1 MENEEKIKN
10 NPENTKDNTKKRI
23 ILGSLIIVMSIVI
36 IGLSISYA
44 YYLNTI
50 EEVNPE
56 NQGTNITSGKL
67 SMNFTTDQYI
77 KATAAGL
84 INDEDVL
91 DPSNNNFT
99 QFSVSFADDNSVDSA
114 TYNLYLTE
122 ISMTQNFKN
131 EDVKWALYNYSNYQ
145 TNSQIASGDFSE
157 ATLSS
162 TANDDGTYNADDIAL
177 ASNISIS
184 PGTTNSYKLYI
195 WLSNDDQT
203 NQIDLLNGTLNAKVG
218 FRATAGN

>member
-67 SMNFTTDQYI
+67 SMNFATSQYI

-84 INDEDVL
+84 IDDDDVL

-99 QFSVSFADDNSVDSA
+99 KFSVSFANDNSVDSA

-131 EDVKWALYNYSNYQ
+131 EDVKWALYNSSDVQVANG
-145 TNSQIASGDFSE
+145 NFST

-162 TANDDGTYNADDIAL
+162 TANGDGTYNADNITLKNDIT
-177 ASNISIS
+177 IS

>member
-1 MENEEKIKN
+1 MEKVEN
-10 NPENTKDNTKKRI
+10 NTKNTKDNTKKRI

-50 EEVNPE
+50 EEVNPS

-67 SMNFTTDQYI
+67 SMNFTTSQYI
-77 KATAAGL
+77 NATAAGL

-91 DPSNNNFT
+91 DPSNSNYT
-99 QFSVSFADDNSVDSA
+99 EFSVSFADDNSVSSA

-131 EDVKWALYNYSNYQ
+131 EDVKWALYNSS
-145 TNSQIASGDFSE
+145 NSQIASGNFST
-157 ATLSS
+157 ANLSS
-162 TANDDGTYNADDIAL
+162 TANGDGTYNADDITL
-177 ASNISIS
+177 ASSVTIT

-195 WLSNDDQT
+195 WLSNDSQT
-203 NQIDLLNGTLNAKVG
+203 NQIDLLNGSLSAKVG
-218 FRATAGN
+218 FRATSGN

>member
-67 SMNFTTDQYI
+67 SMNFATSRYI
-77 KATAAGL
+77 NATAAGL
-84 INDEDVL
+84 IDDEDVL

-131 EDVKWALYNYSNYQ
+131 EDVKWALYNSSDVQ
-145 TNSQIASGDFSE
+145 VASGDFS
-157 ATLSS
+157 AANLSS
-162 TANDDGTYNADDIAL
+162 TANDDGTYNADDITL
-177 ASNISIS
+177 ASSVTIT

-195 WLSNDDQT
+195 WLSNDSQT
-203 NQIDLLNGTLNAKVG
+203 NQIDLLNGSLSAKVG

>member
-67 SMNFTTDQYI
+67 SMNFATSQYI

-84 INDEDVL
+84 IDDDDVL

-99 QFSVSFADDNSVDSA
+99 QFSVSFAEDNSVDSA

-131 EDVKWALYNYSNYQ
+131 EDVKWALYNSSDVQVANG
-145 TNSQIASGDFSE
+145 NFSA

-162 TANDDGTYNADDIAL
+162 TANGDGTYNADNITLKNDIT
-177 ASNISIS
+177 IS

>member
-10 NPENTKDNTKKRI
+10 NSENTKDNTKKRI

-67 SMNFTTDQYI
+67 SMNFATSQYI

-84 INDEDVL
+84 IDDEDVL

-131 EDVKWALYNYSNYQ
+131 EDVKWALYNSSDVQVANG
-145 TNSQIASGDFSE
+145 NFST

-162 TANDDGTYNADDIAL
+162 TANGDGTYNADNITLKNDIT
-177 ASNISIS
+177 IS

>member
-10 NPENTKDNTKKRI
+10 NSENTKDNTKKRI

-67 SMNFTTDQYI
+67 SMNFATSQYI
-77 KATAAGL
+77 NATAAGL
-84 INDEDVL
+84 IDDEDVL

-99 QFSVSFADDNSVDSA
+99 KFSVSFAEDNSVDSA

-131 EDVKWALYNYSNYQ
+131 EDVKWALYNSSDVQVANG
-145 TNSQIASGDFSE
+145 NFST

-162 TANDDGTYNADDIAL
+162 TANDDGTYNADNITLKNDIT
-177 ASNISIS
+177 IS

>member
-131 EDVKWALYNYSNYQ
+131 EDVKWALYNYLNSQ

>member
-67 SMNFTTDQYI
+67 SMNFATSQYI

-84 INDEDVL
+84 IDDDDVL

-99 QFSVSFADDNSVDSA
+99 KFSVSFANDNSVDSA

-131 EDVKWALYNYSNYQ
+131 EDVKWALYNSSNEL
-145 TNSQIASGDFSE
+145 IANGNFSS

-162 TANDDGTYNADDIAL
+162 TANGDGTYNADNITLKNDIT
-177 ASNISIS
+177 IS

-203 NQIDLLNGTLNAKVG
+203 SQIDLLNGTLNAKVG

>member
-122 ISMTQNFKN
+122 ISMTQNLKM
-131 EDVKWALYNYSNYQ
+131 KM
-145 TNSQIASGDFSE
+145 
-157 ATLSS
+157 
-162 TANDDGTYNADDIAL
+162 
-177 ASNISIS
+177 
-184 PGTTNSYKLYI
+184 
-195 WLSNDDQT
+195 
-203 NQIDLLNGTLNAKVG
+203 
-218 FRATAGN
+218 

>member
-67 SMNFTTDQYI
+67 SMNFATSQYI

-84 INDEDVL
+84 IDDDDVL

-99 QFSVSFADDNSVDSA
+99 QFSVSFAEDNSVDSA

-131 EDVKWALYNYSNYQ
+131 EDVKWALYNSSDVQVANG
-145 TNSQIASGDFSE
+145 NFSA

-177 ASNISIS
+177 KNDITIS

>member
-67 SMNFTTDQYI
+67 SMNFATSQYI
-77 KATAAGL
+77 NATAAGL
-84 INDEDVL
+84 IDDEDVL

-99 QFSVSFADDNSVDSA
+99 KFSVIFADDNSVDSA

-131 EDVKWALYNYSNYQ
+131 EDVKWALYNSSDVQVANG
-145 TNSQIASGDFSE
+145 NFSS

-162 TANDDGTYNADDIAL
+162 TANDDGTYNADNITLKNDIT
-177 ASNISIS
+177 IS

>member
-67 SMNFTTDQYI
+67 SMNFATSQSI

-84 INDEDVL
+84 IDDDDVL

-99 QFSVSFADDNSVDSA
+99 KFSVSFAEDNSVDSA

-131 EDVKWALYNYSNYQ
+131 KDVKWALYNSSNEL
-145 TNSQIASGDFSE
+145 IANGNFSS

-162 TANDDGTYNADDIAL
+162 TANGDGTYNADNITLKNDIT
-177 ASNISIS
+177 IS

>member
-67 SMNFTTDQYI
+67 SMNFATSQYI
-77 KATAAGL
+77 NATAAGL

-91 DPSNNNFT
+91 DPSNSNYT
-99 QFSVSFADDNSVDSA
+99 EFSVSFADDNSVSSA

-131 EDVKWALYNYSNYQ
+131 EDVKWALYNSS
-145 TNSQIASGDFSE
+145 NSQIASGNFST
-157 ATLSS
+157 ANLSS
-162 TANDDGTYNADDIAL
+162 TANGDGTYNADDITL
-177 ASNISIS
+177 ASSVTIT

-195 WLSNDDQT
+195 WLSNDSQT
-203 NQIDLLNGTLNAKVG
+203 NQIDLLNGSLSAKVG
-218 FRATAGN
+218 FRATSGN

>member
-1 MENEEKIKN
+1 MEKVEYNTK
-10 NPENTKDNTKKRI
+10 NTKDNTKKRI

-50 EEVNPE
+50 EEVNPG

-67 SMNFTTDQYI
+67 SMNFTTSQYI
-77 KATAAGL
+77 NATAAGL

-91 DPSNNNFT
+91 DPSNSNYT
-99 QFSVSFADDNSVDSA
+99 KFSVSFADDNSVSSA

-122 ISMTQNFKN
+122 ISMTKNFKN
-131 EDVKWALYNYSNYQ
+131 EDVKWALYNSS
-145 TNSQIASGDFSE
+145 NSQIASGDFS
-157 ATLSS
+157 AANLSS
-162 TANDDGTYNADDIAL
+162 TANGDGTYNADDITL
-177 ASNISIS
+177 ASSVTIT

-195 WLSNDDQT
+195 CLSNDSQT
-203 NQIDLLNGTLNAKVG
+203 NQIDLLNGSLSAKVG
-218 FRATAGN
+218 FRATSGN

>member
-1 MENEEKIKN
+1 MEKVEN
-10 NPENTKDNTKKRI
+10 NTKNTKDNTKKRI

-114 TYNLYLTE
+114 TYNLYLT
-122 ISMTQNFKN
+122 
-131 EDVKWALYNYSNYQ
+131 
-145 TNSQIASGDFSE
+145 
-157 ATLSS
+157 
-162 TANDDGTYNADDIAL
+162 
-177 ASNISIS
+177 
-184 PGTTNSYKLYI
+184 
-195 WLSNDDQT
+195 
-203 NQIDLLNGTLNAKVG
+203 
-218 FRATAGN
+218 

>member
-67 SMNFTTDQYI
+67 SMNFATSQYI
-77 KATAAGL
+77 NATAAGL
-84 INDEDVL
+84 IDDEDVL

-131 EDVKWALYNYSNYQ
+131 EDVKWALYNSSDVQVANG
-145 TNSQIASGDFSE
+145 NFST

-162 TANDDGTYNADDIAL
+162 TANDDGTYNADNITLKNDIT
-177 ASNISIS
+177 IS

>member
-67 SMNFTTDQYI
+67 SMNFATSQYI
-77 KATAAGL
+77 NATAAGL
-84 INDEDVL
+84 IDDEDVL

-131 EDVKWALYNYSNYQ
+131 EDVKWALYNSSDVQVANG
-145 TNSQIASGDFSE
+145 NFST

-195 WLSNDDQT
+195 WLSNDSQT
-203 NQIDLLNGTLNAKVG
+203 NQIDLLNGSLSAKVG
-218 FRATAGN
+218 FRATSGN

>member
-67 SMNFTTDQYI
+67 SMNFATSRYI
-77 KATAAGL
+77 NATAAGL
-84 INDEDVL
+84 IDDDDVL

-99 QFSVSFADDNSVDSA
+99 KFSVSFANDNSVDSA

-131 EDVKWALYNYSNYQ
+131 EDVKWALYNSSNEL
-145 TNSQIASGDFSE
+145 IANGNFSS

-162 TANDDGTYNADDIAL
+162 TANGDGTYNADNITLKNDIT
-177 ASNISIS
+177 IS

>member
-67 SMNFTTDQYI
+67 SMNFATSQHI

-84 INDEDVL
+84 IDDDDVL

-131 EDVKWALYNYSNYQ
+131 KDVKWALYNSSNEL
-145 TNSQIASGDFSE
+145 IANGNFSS

-162 TANDDGTYNADDIAL
+162 TANGDGTYNADNITLKNDIT
-177 ASNISIS
+177 IS

>member
-1 MENEEKIKN
+1 MEKVEKVEN
-10 NPENTKDNTKKRI
+10 STENTKDNTKKRI

-50 EEVNPE
+50 EEVNPD

-67 SMNFTTDQYI
+67 SMNFATSQYI

-84 INDEDVL
+84 INDADVL
-91 DPSNNNFT
+91 DPGNNNYT
-99 QFSVSFADDNSVDSA
+99 QFSVSFADDNSVSSA

-122 ISMTQNFKN
+122 IKMTQNFKN
-131 EDVKWALYNYSNYQ
+131 KDVKWALYNSLNDQ
-145 TNSQIASGDFSE
+145 VANGNFST

-162 TANDDGTYNADDIAL
+162 TANGDGTYNANDIAL
-177 ASNISIS
+177 ANNITIT

-203 NQIDLLNGTLNAKVG
+203 NQIDLLNGSLSAKVG

>member
-10 NPENTKDNTKKRI
+10 NPENTKDNTRKRI

-67 SMNFTTDQYI
+67 SMNFATSQYI
-77 KATAAGL
+77 NATAAGL
-84 INDEDVL
+84 IDDEDVL

-99 QFSVSFADDNSVDSA
+99 QFSVSFAEDNSVDSA

-131 EDVKWALYNYSNYQ
+131 EDVKWALYNSSNEL
-145 TNSQIASGDFSE
+145 IANGNFST

-162 TANDDGTYNADDIAL
+162 TANDDGTYNADNITLKNDIT
-177 ASNISIS
+177 IS

>member
-67 SMNFTTDQYI
+67 SMNFATSQYI
-77 KATAAGL
+77 NATAAGL

-91 DPSNNNFT
+91 DPSNSNYT
-99 QFSVSFADDNSVDSA
+99 EFSVSFADDNSVSSA

-131 EDVKWALYNYSNYQ
+131 EDVKWALYNSS
-145 TNSQIASGDFSE
+145 NSQIASGDFST
-157 ATLSS
+157 ANLSS
-162 TANDDGTYNADDIAL
+162 TANGDGTYNADDITL
-177 ASNISIS
+177 ASSVTIT

-195 WLSNDDQT
+195 WLSNDSQT
-203 NQIDLLNGTLNAKVG
+203 NQIDLLNGSLSAKVG
-218 FRATAGN
+218 FRATSGN

>member
-67 SMNFTTDQYI
+67 SMNFATDQYI
-77 KATAAGL
+77 NATAAGL
-84 INDEDVL
+84 IDDEDVL

-131 EDVKWALYNYSNYQ
+131 EDVKWALYNSSDVQ
-145 TNSQIASGDFSE
+145 VASGNFSK
-157 ATLSS
+157 ANLSS
-162 TANDDGTYNADDIAL
+162 TANGDGTYNADNITLKNDIT
-177 ASNISIS
+177 IS

>member
-77 KATAAGL
+77 NATAAGL

-99 QFSVSFADDNSVDSA
+99 QFSVSFAEDNSVDSA

-131 EDVKWALYNYSNYQ
+131 EDVKWALYNSSNEL
-145 TNSQIASGDFSE
+145 IANGNFSS

-162 TANDDGTYNADDIAL
+162 TANGDGTYNADNITLKNDIT
-177 ASNISIS
+177 IS

>member
-67 SMNFTTDQYI
+67 SMNFATSQYI
-77 KATAAGL
+77 NATAAGL
-84 INDEDVL
+84 IDDEDVL

-99 QFSVSFADDNSVDSA
+99 QFSVSFAEDNSVDSA

-131 EDVKWALYNYSNYQ
+131 EDVKWALYNSS
-145 TNSQIASGDFSE
+145 NSQIASGNFST
-157 ATLSS
+157 ANLSS
-162 TANDDGTYNADDIAL
+162 TANGDGTYNADDITL
-177 ASNISIS
+177 ASSVTIT
-184 PGTTNSYKLYI
+184 PGATNSYKLYI
-195 WLSNDDQT
+195 WLSNDSQT
-203 NQIDLLNGTLNAKVG
+203 NQIDLLNGSLSAKVG
-218 FRATAGN
+218 FRATSGN

>member
-67 SMNFTTDQYI
+67 SMNFATSQYI
-77 KATAAGL
+77 NATAAGL
-84 INDEDVL
+84 IDDEDVL

-99 QFSVSFADDNSVDSA
+99 QFSVSFVEDNSVDSA

-131 EDVKWALYNYSNYQ
+131 EDVKWALYNSSNEL
-145 TNSQIASGDFSE
+145 IANGNFSS

-162 TANDDGTYNADDIAL
+162 TANGDGTYNADNITLKNDIT
-177 ASNISIS
+177 IS

>member
-67 SMNFTTDQYI
+67 SMNFATSQSI

-84 INDEDVL
+84 IDDDDVL

-99 QFSVSFADDNSVDSA
+99 QFSVSFAEDNSVDSA

-131 EDVKWALYNYSNYQ
+131 EDVKWALYNSSNEL
-145 TNSQIASGDFSE
+145 IANGNFSA

-162 TANDDGTYNADDIAL
+162 TANGDGTYNADNITLKNDIT
-177 ASNISIS
+177 IS

>member
-1 MENEEKIKN
+1 MENEEKIK
-10 NPENTKDNTKKRI
+10 K
-23 ILGSLIIVMSIVI
+23 
-36 IGLSISYA
+36 
-44 YYLNTI
+44 I

-67 SMNFTTDQYI
+67 SMNFATSQYI
-77 KATAAGL
+77 NATAAGL
-84 INDEDVL
+84 IDDEEVL

-99 QFSVSFADDNSVDSA
+99 QFSVSFAEDNSVDSA

-131 EDVKWALYNYSNYQ
+131 EDVKWALYNSSNEL
-145 TNSQIASGDFSE
+145 IANGNFST

-162 TANDDGTYNADDIAL
+162 TANGDGTYNADNITLKNDIT
-177 ASNISIS
+177 IS

>member
-67 SMNFTTDQYI
+67 SMNFATSQSI

-84 INDEDVL
+84 IDDDDVL

-131 EDVKWALYNYSNYQ
+131 EDVKWALYNSSDVQVANG
-145 TNSQIASGDFSE
+145 NFST

-162 TANDDGTYNADDIAL
+162 TANDDGTYNADNITLKNDIT
-177 ASNISIS
+177 IS

>member
-67 SMNFTTDQYI
+67 SMNFATSQSI

-84 INDEDVL
+84 IDDEDVL

-99 QFSVSFADDNSVDSA
+99 KFSVSFAEDNSVDSA
-114 TYNLYLTE
+114 TYNLYL
-122 ISMTQNFKN
+122 
-131 EDVKWALYNYSNYQ
+131 
-145 TNSQIASGDFSE
+145 NS
-157 ATLSS
+157 
-162 TANDDGTYNADDIAL
+162 
-177 ASNISIS
+177 SIF
-184 PGTTNSYKLYI
+184 LI
-195 WLSNDDQT
+195 
-203 NQIDLLNGTLNAKVG
+203 
-218 FRATAGN
+218 

>member
-67 SMNFTTDQYI
+67 SMNFATSQHI

-84 INDEDVL
+84 IDDDDVL

-99 QFSVSFADDNSVDSA
+99 KFSVSFAEDNSVDSA

-131 EDVKWALYNYSNYQ
+131 KDVKWALYNSSNEL
-145 TNSQIASGDFSE
+145 IANGNFSS

-162 TANDDGTYNADDIAL
+162 TANGDGTYNADNITLKNDIT
-177 ASNISIS
+177 IS

>member
-1 MENEEKIKN
+1 MEKVEN
-10 NPENTKDNTKKRI
+10 NTKNTKDNTKKRI

-50 EEVNPE
+50 EEVNPG

-67 SMNFTTDQYI
+67 SMNFTTSQYI
-77 KATAAGL
+77 NATAAGL
-84 INDEDVL
+84 INDKDVL
-91 DPSNNNFT
+91 DPSNSNYT
-99 QFSVSFADDNSVDSA
+99 KFSVSFADDNSVSSA

-122 ISMTQNFKN
+122 ISMTKNFKN
-131 EDVKWALYNYSNYQ
+131 EDVKWALYNSS
-145 TNSQIASGDFSE
+145 NSQIASGNFS
-157 ATLSS
+157 AANLSS
-162 TANDDGTYNADDIAL
+162 TANGDGTYNADNITLKNDIT
-177 ASNISIS
+177 IS

>member
-67 SMNFTTDQYI
+67 SMNFATSQYI

-84 INDEDVL
+84 IDDDDVL

-99 QFSVSFADDNSVDSA
+99 KFSVSFANDNSVDSA

-131 EDVKWALYNYSNYQ
+131 EDVKWALYNSSNEL
-145 TNSQIASGDFSE
+145 IANGNFSS

-162 TANDDGTYNADDIAL
+162 TANGDGTYNADNITLKNDIT
-177 ASNISIS
+177 IS

>member
-67 SMNFTTDQYI
+67 SMNFATSQYI
-77 KATAAGL
+77 NATAAGL
-84 INDEDVL
+84 IDDEDVL

-99 QFSVSFADDNSVDSA
+99 QFSVSFAEDNSVDSA

-131 EDVKWALYNYSNYQ
+131 EDVKWALYNSSNEL
-145 TNSQIASGDFSE
+145 IANGNFSS

-162 TANDDGTYNADDIAL
+162 TANDDGTYNADNITLKNDIT
-177 ASNISIS
+177 IS